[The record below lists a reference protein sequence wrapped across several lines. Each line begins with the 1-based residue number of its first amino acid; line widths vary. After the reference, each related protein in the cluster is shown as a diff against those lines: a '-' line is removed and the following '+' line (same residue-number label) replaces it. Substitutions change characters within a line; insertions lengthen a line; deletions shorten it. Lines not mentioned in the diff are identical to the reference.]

1 MTGSTGVRRP
11 PLWYHGWNI
20 VGVSVLS
27 QVAALALTMNCFSL
41 FLHDWTREFGV
52 PVSALALGITLFSVG
67 CMVTAPLAGLAAAR
81 YPARWVFAAALAGL
95 AAAHV
100 AIGSAKAAWQ
110 IVLIYAVVLPF
121 VIAFASA
128 VQGQAVVS
136 RWFVRRVG
144 VAMGLTAFGAAL
156 AGVIFPSLIV
166 WLLQILGWREV
177 WWLFSA
183 AIAGIALPLVVAVAR
198 DRPTEEEGR
207 YYIGS
212 GEPLRADSKLGL
224 AQIVRRRNFWVTIG
238 VFIPVQCCF
247 MSVSVNF
254 APMVMS
260 YGLSSTSAGILLSL
274 MSAAALC
281 AKLLSGLAADRF
293 GNRPPL
299 VGAALCVSLG
309 MGVIIISPHQPAL
322 LVVGVLL
329 VGCAGA
335 CWTLLASAT
344 VAEFG
349 ANDFGRAYGLISA
362 FTPVGSLAAPLL
374 ARVEEI
380 GGSYRPGL
388 MALGLL
394 ACCGAGVALLLK
406 ESHRVP
412 IVA

>member
-1 MTGSTGVRRP
+1 MTGSTDVRRQ

-52 PVSALALGITLFSVG
+52 PVSALALSITLFSVG
-67 CMVTAPLAGLAAAR
+67 CMVTAPLAGLAASR
-81 YPARWVFAAALAGL
+81 YAARWVFGL
-95 AAAHV
+95 ALGGLAVAHV
-100 AIGSAKAAWQ
+100 AVGFTTAAWQ
-110 IVLIYAVVLPF
+110 VVLIYALVLPF

-166 WLLQILGWREV
+166 WLLQIVGWREV
-177 WWLFSA
+177 WWIFAA
-183 AIAGIALPLVVAVAR
+183 AIGLLVTPLVVFVAR

-207 YYIGS
+207 RYIGA
-212 GEPLRADSKLGL
+212 GAAKRATSRLSL
-224 AQIVRRRNFWVTIG
+224 AQIMSRRNFWITIG

-247 MSVSVNF
+247 QSVSVNF
-254 APMVMS
+254 APLVTS
-260 YGLSSTSAGILLSL
+260 YGLSPTGAGVMLSV

-281 AKLLSGLAADRF
+281 AKLLSGLASDRF

-299 VGAALCVSLG
+299 VGAALCVALG
-309 MGVIIISPHQPAL
+309 MGVIIMAPHHPAL
-322 LVVGVLL
+322 LVLGVLL

-349 ANDFGRAYGLISA
+349 SGDFGRAYGLISA

-374 ARVEEI
+374 ARVQEV

-388 MALGLL
+388 AALALL
-394 ACCGAGVALLLK
+394 ALCGAGVALLLR
-406 ESHRVP
+406 ESPRLAPV
-412 IVA
+412 V